1 MATVIVV
8 VTIGA
13 ILGLIDGIISN
24 SKSMRK
30 YRKRKGNGLIVSLL
44 VLPAAI
50 IDGVCSSSK
59 HKGRRK

>member
-44 VLPAAI
+44 VLPAAV

-59 HKGRRK
+59 RKGRRK